1 MSEIYKD
8 ITPYRARE
16 LTELH
21 KDWEPIVQKELDE
34 RVSDAVARGKDNT
47 ILVFIPERD
56 VGMTPE
62 MNKVIEDILVKKGW
76 TIKEHAW
83 NGSSRV
89 CRIEI
94 EW

>member
-1 MSEIYKD
+1 MSETYTN

-47 ILVFIPERD
+47 QLVFTTERD

-62 MNKVIEDILVKKGW
+62 MNKVIEDILIKKGW

-83 NGSSRV
+83 NSASRV